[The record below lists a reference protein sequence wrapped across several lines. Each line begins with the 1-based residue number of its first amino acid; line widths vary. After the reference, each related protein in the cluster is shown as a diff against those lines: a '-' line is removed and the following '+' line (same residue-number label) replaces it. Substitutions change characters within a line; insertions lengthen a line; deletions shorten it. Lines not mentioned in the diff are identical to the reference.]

1 MGAGKCHSVGPRV
14 PHFHPPLS
22 PRPRLDLGGG
32 LEGAGGGYSGLATG
46 FQGRGWQREW
56 GHAGRNALTAHPRAW
71 VPSLVADSLYTLQRI
86 TSAGDEKMAK
96 RTKRPTTRAKQNRG
110 KATRGIK
117 TAARKTK
124 RITARKPSKKRIGR
138 AKPKAVA
145 KKVGRAKPKAAA
157 KKAAARKPRPQAE
170 QQPAVATETVI
181 VDVVEEPVPGVMV
194 VSEFEATRELDSEEE
209 QSEIP
214 ERKADQ

>member
-1 MGAGKCHSVGPRV
+1 
-14 PHFHPPLS
+14 L
-22 PRPRLDLGGG
+22 
-32 LEGAGGGYSGLATG
+32 
-46 FQGRGWQREW
+46 
-56 GHAGRNALTAHPRAW
+56 
-71 VPSLVADSLYTLQRI
+71 VPSLVADSLYTQQRI

-138 AKPKAVA
+138 AKPKA
-145 KKVGRAKPKAAA
+145 AA
-157 KKAAARKPRPQAE
+157 KKAAARKPRPQSE

-214 ERKADQ
+214 ERKEDQ

>member
-1 MGAGKCHSVGPRV
+1 
-14 PHFHPPLS
+14 
-22 PRPRLDLGGG
+22 
-32 LEGAGGGYSGLATG
+32 
-46 FQGRGWQREW
+46 
-56 GHAGRNALTAHPRAW
+56 
-71 VPSLVADSLYTLQRI
+71 
-86 TSAGDEKMAK
+86 MAK

-110 KATRGIK
+110 KATRA
-117 TAARKTK
+117 AARKTK

-157 KKAAARKPRPQAE
+157 KKAAARKPRLQPE

-214 ERKADQ
+214 ERKEDQ